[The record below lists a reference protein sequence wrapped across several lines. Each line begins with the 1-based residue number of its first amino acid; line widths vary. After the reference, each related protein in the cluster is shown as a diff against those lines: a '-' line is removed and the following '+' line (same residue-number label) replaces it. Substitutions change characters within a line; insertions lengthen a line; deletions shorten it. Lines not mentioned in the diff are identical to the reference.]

1 MKMPLLKG
9 KSKAT
14 KEKNFEEFRKGKTFK
29 KTTKKF
35 GKKKAV
41 AQMQAV
47 VLSKARESG
56 RKKTSRKRVAG
67 KRG

>member
-1 MKMPLLKG
+1 MPLIEG

-14 KEKNFEEFRKGKTFK
+14 KEKNFLEVRNGKTFK
-29 KTTKKF
+29 HTAKKF

-41 AQMQAV
+41 AQMQAI

-56 RKKTSRKRVAG
+56 RKKSSRKRVAG